1 MVEYVVIFLAL
12 FIIALVSYLLYDRY
26 FRKEKRTESAV
37 YVEAL
42 RDLLDGKQESAFTKL
57 RQVVTEDSTNVD
69 AYLRLGHILR
79 ENKRPDRALQ
89 VHKDLTLRGG
99 LGEREKAEILRQLYF
114 DYFDLEDFDMAQV
127 ALKEVISIDSR
138 NRWAFAKLLEL
149 QQKNQKWDEA
159 YDTAATL
166 LKLESNKSKKPLA
179 VFKYHMA
186 EQLLKKR
193 EYHKARVLFKEALG
207 LDPTY
212 VPAYLAIG
220 DSYCEEKR
228 FEDAVN
234 FWNKLIEAVPAQ
246 GHLVIDRLKRT
257 LFDLGRFGD
266 IVQICQNIL
275 GYSPKNVE
283 ARCCLAEFY
292 EKKGDLD
299 AAEELL
305 AELVEDAPGDSRYV
319 MELIR
324 LYLDKADTK
333 NVYDLLR
340 RIERKREERS
350 SRTGDELADTSAIGI
365 Q

>member
-1 MVEYVVIFLAL
+1 MVEYVVIFLSL
-12 FIIALVSYLLYDRY
+12 FIISLVFYLLYDRY
-26 FRKEKRTESAV
+26 FRTQKRTESAV

-42 RDLLDGKQESAFTKL
+42 QDLLDGKQESAFTKL

-69 AYLRLGHILR
+69 AYLRLGNILR
-79 ENKRPDRALQ
+79 KNKRPDRALQ
-89 VHKDLTLRGG
+89 VHKDLTLRGA
-99 LGEREKAEILRQLYF
+99 LGEREKTEILRQLYY
-114 DYFDLEDFDMAQV
+114 DYYDLEDFDMAQA
-127 ALKEVISIDSR
+127 ALKEVISLDSR
-138 NRWAFAKLLEL
+138 NRWAFVKLLEL
-149 QQKNQKWDEA
+149 QQKKQDWDEA

-179 VFKYHMA
+179 VFKCHMA

-193 EYHKARVLFKEALG
+193 EYHKARILFKEALG

-234 FWNKLIEAVPAQ
+234 FWNKLIEAVPSQ

-257 LFDLGRFGD
+257 LFDIGRFGD
-266 IVQICQNIL
+266 IARICQDIL
-275 GYSPKNVE
+275 THSPKNVE

-299 AAEELL
+299 AAEEILV
-305 AELVEDAPGDSRYV
+305 ELVEDAPGESRHA

-324 LYLDKADTK
+324 LYLDKGDTK
-333 NVYDLLR
+333 NVYELLR

-350 SRTGDELADTSAIGI
+350 SRTGDELADTNAIGI